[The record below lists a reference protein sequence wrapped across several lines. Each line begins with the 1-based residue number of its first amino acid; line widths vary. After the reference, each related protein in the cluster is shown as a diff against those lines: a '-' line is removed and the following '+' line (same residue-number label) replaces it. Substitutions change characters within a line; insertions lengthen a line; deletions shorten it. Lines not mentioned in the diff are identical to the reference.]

1 MSKKNS
7 LDIPQEKILMEEE
20 LTPEET
26 QPVQATLTK
35 PKRQISDAQRE
46 HLNNIR
52 SKALEKKAEMKE
64 ETLKAKL
71 AKTIEKK
78 RDRKSVV

>member
-1 MSKKNS
+1 MPKKNS
-7 LDIPQEKILMEEE
+7 IDIPQDKILIAEEE

-78 RDRKSVV
+78 